1 MLGKVFLDT
10 NVLIYCYSVDEVSKQ
25 DIALRLIDKNSE
37 NSLISTQVI
46 NELSNILFKKF
57 KLPSI
62 QIESTILEIDNY
74 IHITSFTLI
83 TQIKAL
89 KIKEKYKL
97 QYYDALMIATALEN
111 KCSILYSEDMQ
122 NGLVIE
128 NVLTIINPF
137 KENQ

>member
-57 KLPSI
+57 
-62 QIESTILEIDNY
+62 NW
-74 IHITSFTLI
+74 F
-83 TQIKAL
+83 
-89 KIKEKYKL
+89 
-97 QYYDALMIATALEN
+97 
-111 KCSILYSEDMQ
+111 
-122 NGLVIE
+122 
-128 NVLTIINPF
+128 
-137 KENQ
+137 